1 LDKSIDM
8 KIFLSLLLSLSFF
21 SATSQTL
28 NDSIKQQLIKEWE
41 RAKVYTQEYL
51 DAMPA
56 NKYGYRPVD
65 SMRSFAEQ
73 MLHLATANAFFTG
86 ISSGVKSLLFAQNL
100 EKSPTAVSK
109 DSVIYYVNTS
119 YNLMINSIKD
129 MDAGRLSEIITQGA
143 GGNKRSETRLIWL
156 MKAFEHQTHHRG
168 QCTVYIRLQGIRPPA
183 ERLF

>member
-1 LDKSIDM
+1 M
-8 KIFLSLLLSLSFF
+8 KLYLSLLLSLFFF
-21 SATSQTL
+21 SATSQPL
-28 NDSIKQQLIKEWE
+28 NDSLKQQLIKDWV

-56 NKYGYRPVD
+56 NKYGFRPVD

-73 MLHLATANAFFTG
+73 MLHLASGNALFAGVVT
-86 ISSGVKSLLFAQNL
+86 GVKSPIFSQNL
-100 EKSPTAVSK
+100 DKSPTANSK

-119 YNLMINSIKD
+119 YDMIITLLKN
-129 MDAGRLSEIITQGA
+129 MDAGKLSEIPTQGSGA
-143 GGNKRSETRLIWL
+143 NKEGFTRLVWL

-183 ERLF
+183 EKLF

>member
-1 LDKSIDM
+1 M
-8 KIFLSLLLSLSFF
+8 KLYLSLLLSLFFF
-21 SATSQTL
+21 SAISQTL
-28 NDSIKQQLIKEWE
+28 NDSLKQQLIKDWG

-56 NKYGYRPVD
+56 SKYGFRPVD

-73 MLHLATANAFFTG
+73 MLHLASANAYFT
-86 ISSGVKSLLFAQNL
+86 SVNTGVRSPIFSQNL
-100 EKSPTAVSK
+100 EKSPTASNR
-109 DSVIYYVNTS
+109 DSVEYYVNTS
-119 YNLMINSIKD
+119 YDLMINSLKN
-129 MDAGRLSEIITQGA
+129 MDPSKLSEILTQGSGA
-143 GGNKRSETRLIWL
+143 NGRSETRLVWL